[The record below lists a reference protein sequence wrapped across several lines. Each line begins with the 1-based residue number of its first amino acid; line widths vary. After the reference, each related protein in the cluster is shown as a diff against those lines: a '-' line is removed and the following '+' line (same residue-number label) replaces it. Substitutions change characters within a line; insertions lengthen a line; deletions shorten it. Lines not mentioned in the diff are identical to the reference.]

1 MVTLTVDW
9 QRQNQFFLKKLE
21 MEFSVNEIFSQD
33 ENILGKGSNASAC

>member
-21 MEFSVNEIFSQD
+21 MEFSVNEIFAQ
-33 ENILGKGSNASAC
+33 ETILGKGSNASAC